1 MVAYA
6 IAQIEV
12 TDLEKYMVYASQT
25 VASAERFGGRFLVK
39 GGEAEWIEGSGAD
52 RNVVIEFESVAAA
65 KAWYNSDEY
74 QKILPIALANSK
86 RSLVL
91 VEGV

>member
-1 MVAYA
+1 MAAYC

-12 TDLEKYMVYASQT
+12 TNMDEYMKYASQT
-25 VASAERFGGRFLVK
+25 VASAEKHGGEFLVK
-39 GGEAEWIEGSGAD
+39 GGHAEWIEGSGSD
-52 RNVVIEFESVAAA
+52 RNVIVKFESVEAA
-65 KAWYNSDEY
+65 KAWYNSDDY

>member
-1 MVAYA
+1 MAAYA

-12 TDLEKYMVYASQT
+12 TNLEEYMKYASQT
-25 VASAERFGGRFLVK
+25 VESAEKHGGKFLVK
-39 GGEAEWIEGSGAD
+39 GGACEWIEGKGSD
-52 RNVVIEFESVAAA
+52 RNVIVEFESIAAA
-65 KAWYNSDEY
+65 KAWYNSEDY
-74 QKILPIALANSK
+74 QRILPIALANSN

>member
-1 MVAYA
+1 MAAYC

-12 TDLEKYMVYASQT
+12 TNMDEYMKYASQT
-25 VASAERFGGRFLVK
+25 IASAEKHGGEFLVK
-39 GGEAEWIEGSGAD
+39 GGQAEWIEGSGSD
-52 RNVVIEFESVAAA
+52 RNVIVKFESVEVA
-65 KAWYNSDEY
+65 KAWYNSDDY